1 MTDHTKISPQ
11 PSIFARKGEAE
22 PAPAVAY
29 VSLREM
35 QGKSDRRDDAPDRRA
50 QWGERQ
56 GNGNST
62 DEQVLQRR
70 VFTASGTDHD
80 GRRHYTPRSG
90 LAMGQQYVPWAPSE
104 EEPEAPK
111 KTARSR
117 RGTPSVAT
125 LSALIHRHQDGG
137 VKAAARQPA
146 PAPAPRP
153 IAATE
158 SPVTPPPEDHSATP
172 RAPEERIAA
181 SPTKIDMSYLSA
193 AGAQGQR
200 TTVAKSPAEPA
211 APAAPAAPQAKQ
223 PPEIHKR
230 KVKRKKVT
238 VRLEVEEYRQIK
250 GLADKAGES
259 YQSVMAA
266 AITDYLNKID

>member
-35 QGKSDRRDDAPDRRA
+35 QGKSDRRDNIPDRRA
-50 QWGERQ
+50 QWGEPQ

-62 DEQVLQRR
+62 DGEALQRR
-70 VFTASGTDHD
+70 VFTATGTDHD

-90 LAMGQQYVPWAPSE
+90 LAMGQQYVPWSQPE
-104 EEPEAPK
+104 EEAEAPK
-111 KTARSR
+111 KTPRSR

-137 VKAAARQPA
+137 VKAAAREPA
-146 PAPAPRP
+146 PATRP

-158 SPVTPPPEDHSATP
+158 SPVAPPPEDHSATP
-172 RAPEERIAA
+172 RTPEERIAA
-181 SPTKIDMSYLSA
+181 APTKIDMSYLSA

-211 APAAPAAPQAKQ
+211 ASAAPAAPQAKQ
-223 PPEIHKR
+223 PPKIRKR

-250 GLADKAGES
+250 NLADKAGES

-266 AITDYLNKID
+266 AITEYLNKID

>member
-62 DEQVLQRR
+62 DGRSPQRR
-70 VFTASGTDHD
+70 VFTAGGTDHD

-90 LAMGQQYVPWAPSE
+90 LAMGQQYVPWAPPE
-104 EEPEAPK
+104 ETAEAPK

-137 VKAAARQPA
+137 VKAAARA

-158 SPVTPPPEDHSATP
+158 SPVTPTPEDHSATP
-172 RAPEERIAA
+172 RPPEERIAA
-181 SPTKIDMSYLSA
+181 APTKIDMSYLSA
-193 AGAQGQR
+193 AGAPGQR
-200 TTVAKSPAEPA
+200 TTAAKSPAEPA

-223 PPEIHKR
+223 PPEIRKR

-250 GLADKAGES
+250 NLANKAGES

-266 AITDYLNKID
+266 AITEYLNKID